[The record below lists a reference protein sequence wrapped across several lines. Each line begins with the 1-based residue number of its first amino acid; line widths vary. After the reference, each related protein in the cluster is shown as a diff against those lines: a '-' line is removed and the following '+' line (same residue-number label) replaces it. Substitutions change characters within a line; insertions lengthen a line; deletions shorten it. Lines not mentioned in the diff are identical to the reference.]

1 MLAEYKAAADWL
13 LHFLAV
19 CLLFSAA
26 ETQVPRARRAAGPN
40 QINCLEHFLLCNREQ
55 PSYLFASNVNKLDTQ
70 KTKASLTLKIASCS
84 SGK

>member
-13 LHFLAV
+13 VHFLAA

-40 QINCLEHFLLCNREQ
+40 QINGWKYFC
-55 PSYLFASNVNKLDTQ
+55 SVTVNSRLV
-70 KTKASLTLKIASCS
+70 SLHQMSPN
-84 SGK
+84 